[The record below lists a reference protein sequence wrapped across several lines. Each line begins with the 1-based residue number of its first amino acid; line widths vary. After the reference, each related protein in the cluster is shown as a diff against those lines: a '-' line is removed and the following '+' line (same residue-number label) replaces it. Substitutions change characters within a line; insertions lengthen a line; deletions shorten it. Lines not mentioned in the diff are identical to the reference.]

1 MMLKNPTMTA
11 ITPANTTH
19 PAQGLVVLPTR
30 MSRLSSMALLLL
42 SLLAWSRRPG

>member
-11 ITPANTTH
+11 IVPANTTH
-19 PAQGLVVLPTR
+19 PTQALVVLLVR

-42 SLLAWSRRPG
+42 SLLA